1 MANPASR
8 NFFLLWLFAAFLALA
23 AVAVSY
29 FRSGEAN
36 MSALTLALAAIA
48 MSIISRSKN
57 RGPDE

>member
-8 NFFLLWLFAAFLALA
+8 NFFLLWLFAAFWALVT
-23 AVAVSY
+23 VAVSY

-36 MSALTLALAAIA
+36 MFALTLAIAFIA
-48 MSIISRSKN
+48 MSFISRSKS

>member
-8 NFFLLWLFAAFLALA
+8 NFFLLWLFAAFLALVT
-23 AVAVSY
+23 VAVSY

-36 MSALTLALAAIA
+36 MPALILAIVSIA
-48 MSIISRSKN
+48 MSFISRSKS

>member
-36 MSALTLALAAIA
+36 MLALTLALAAIA

>member
-8 NFFLLWLFAAFLALA
+8 NFFLLWLFAAFLELV

-36 MSALTLALAAIA
+36 MSALILAVAFIA
-48 MSIISRSKN
+48 VSVITRSKS